1 MKLLKERIREDAKIV
16 SQEVVKVDSFINH
29 QIDVDFLEQLAEE
42 FYRRFKDKKI
52 TKILTIE
59 ASGIAI
65 AILAAQYFKV
75 PVVFAKKTVSRN
87 LDKETYRSKVYSF
100 TKQKEYDI
108 QVSARY
114 LNPED
119 HILILD
125 DFLAN
130 GKAALGLV
138 DIVEQSGAQ
147 ISGLGFVIEKGF
159 QEGGKALRKMGFQ
172 IESLAIIKE
181 IKGQEIIFE
190 EKVE

>member
-1 MKLLKERIREDAKIV
+1 MKILKERILEDAKIV

-65 AILAAQYFKV
+65 AILAAKFFKV

>member
-1 MKLLKERIREDAKIV
+1 MKILKERILEDAKIV

-65 AILAAQYFKV
+65 ATLAAKFFKV